1 MLLFDLPWPQL
12 RRVRRYSLV
21 IYGPTN
27 KNNYKKG
34 CVQMYKV
41 LVDSENNVEALTT
54 AMRTYTEMGRDCCGG
69 AMDLCNER
77 VPRPSIQTTSMI
89 N

>member
-1 MLLFDLPWPQL
+1 
-12 RRVRRYSLV
+12 
-21 IYGPTN
+21 
-27 KNNYKKG
+27 
-34 CVQMYKV
+34 MYKV